1 MLLRGDFTSRKS
13 FLKKN
18 GTWIHLNLKK
28 IEILKDQIYKINTC
42 SKSTVET
49 LEEGVICSKLT
60 ITTAER

>member
-49 LEEGVICSKLT
+49 LE
-60 ITTAER
+60 